1 MNSKA
6 LIQKNKH
13 NNKNDSTINFMDNI
27 NLNNN
32 SSSIK
37 MNTNLKIP
45 ISINKK
51 LKSIFKYALNEI
63 GIDIMNPKNFID
75 ELLNMY
81 LQEENLI
88 QETKEHRTKVENFV
102 KTFIYLLVNWKFSF
116 LENAFDVKENILKL
130 LLKKQIFKCNYLN
143 NSTIE
148 EYKKNEKLQERN
160 LFVIYNVI
168 KSIEYKYNIEIV
180 GIESYQ
186 KQEINGYSLEIK
198 FHWFIK
204 FVDYFIILYLSDDSI
219 IPFSHFIN
227 EKKLRELIEIFDKD
241 KNFNLSY
248 FFNLENADK
257 FKRKII
263 YIVENVIYNL
273 IFYVILL
280 NILIM
285 K

>member
-1 MNSKA
+1 MNNKA

-168 KSIEYKYNIEIV
+168 KSIEYKYNIPIV
-180 GIESYQ
+180 GIENYQ
-186 KQEINGYSLEIK
+186 SNKENVYSLEIK

-227 EKKLRELIEIFDKD
+227 EKKLRELIETFDKD

-248 FFNLENADK
+248 FFNQENADK

-273 IFYVILL
+273 I
-280 NILIM
+280 NN

>member
-1 MNSKA
+1 MNNKA

-32 SSSIK
+32 SSSNK

-168 KSIEYKYNIEIV
+168 KSIEYKYNIPIV
-180 GIESYQ
+180 GIENYQ
-186 KQEINGYSLEIK
+186 RNKENVYSLEIK

-227 EKKLRELIEIFDKD
+227 EKKLRELIETFDKD
-241 KNFNLSY
+241 KNFNLSF
-248 FFNLENADK
+248 FFNQENADK

-273 IFYVILL
+273 I
-280 NILIM
+280 NN

>member
-1 MNSKA
+1 MNNKA

-13 NNKNDSTINFMDNI
+13 NNKNYSTINFMDNI

-168 KSIEYKYNIEIV
+168 KSIEYKYNIPIV
-180 GIESYQ
+180 GIENYQ
-186 KQEINGYSLEIK
+186 SNKENVYSLEIK

-227 EKKLRELIEIFDKD
+227 EKKLRELIETFDKD

-248 FFNLENADK
+248 FFNQENADK

-273 IFYVILL
+273 I
-280 NILIM
+280 NN

>member
-1 MNSKA
+1 
-6 LIQKNKH
+6 
-13 NNKNDSTINFMDNI
+13 
-27 NLNNN
+27 
-32 SSSIK
+32 

-88 QETKEHRTKVENFV
+88 QETKEHRTRVENFV

-148 EYKKNEKLQERN
+148 EYKKNEKLIVRN

-168 KSIEYKYNIEIV
+168 KSIEYKYNIPIV
-180 GIESYQ
+180 GIENYQ
-186 KQEINGYSLEIK
+186 SNKENHYSLEVK

-204 FVDYFIILYLSDDSI
+204 FVDFFIILYLSDDSI
-219 IPFSHFIN
+219 IPFSHFVN
-227 EKKLRELIEIFDKD
+227 EKKLRELIEAFDVN
-241 KNFNLSY
+241 KNYNLSY
-248 FFNLENADK
+248 FFNQENSEK
-257 FKRKII
+257 FKNKII

-273 IFYVILL
+273 I
-280 NILIM
+280 NN

>member
-1 MNSKA
+1 MNNKT

-13 NNKNDSTINFMDNI
+13 NNKIDSTINFIDNV

-32 SSSIK
+32 NSSIK

-88 QETKEHRTKVENFV
+88 QETKEHRTRVENFV

-148 EYKKNEKLQERN
+148 EYKKNEKLIVRN

-168 KSIEYKYNIEIV
+168 KSIEYKYNIPIV
-180 GIESYQ
+180 GIENYQ
-186 KQEINGYSLEIK
+186 SNKENVYSLEIK

-227 EKKLRELIEIFDKD
+227 EKKLRELIETFDKD

-248 FFNLENADK
+248 FFNQENADK

-273 IFYVILL
+273 I
-280 NILIM
+280 NN

>member
-1 MNSKA
+1 MNNKA

-148 EYKKNEKLQERN
+148 EYKKNEKIQERN

-168 KSIEYKYNIEIV
+168 KSIEYKYNIPIV
-180 GIESYQ
+180 GIENYQ
-186 KQEINGYSLEIK
+186 SNKENVYSLEIK

-227 EKKLRELIEIFDKD
+227 EKKLRELIETFDKD

-248 FFNLENADK
+248 FFNQENADK

-273 IFYVILL
+273 I
-280 NILIM
+280 NN

>member
-1 MNSKA
+1 MNNKT

-13 NNKNDSTINFMDNI
+13 NNKSDSTINFIDNI
-27 NLNNN
+27 NLNN

-45 ISINKK
+45 ISINRK

-81 LQEENLI
+81 LQEENQI
-88 QETKEHRTKVENFV
+88 QETKEHRTRVENFV
-102 KTFIYLLVNWKFSF
+102 KTFIYLLVNWKFSL

-148 EYKKNEKLQERN
+148 EYKKNEKLQIRN

-168 KSIEYKYNIEIV
+168 KSIEYKYNIPIV
-180 GIESYQ
+180 GIENYQ
-186 KQEINGYSLEIK
+186 SNKEKDYSLEVK

-227 EKKLRELIEIFDKD
+227 EKKLRDLIETFDKD

-248 FFNLENADK
+248 FFYQENGEK

-273 IFYVILL
+273 I
-280 NILIM
+280 NN

>member
-1 MNSKA
+1 
-6 LIQKNKH
+6 
-13 NNKNDSTINFMDNI
+13 
-27 NLNNN
+27 
-32 SSSIK
+32 

-168 KSIEYKYNIEIV
+168 KSIEYKYNIPIV
-180 GIESYQ
+180 GIENYQ
-186 KQEINGYSLEIK
+186 SNKENVYSLEIK

-227 EKKLRELIEIFDKD
+227 EKKLRELIETFDKD

-248 FFNLENADK
+248 FFNQENADK

-273 IFYVILL
+273 I
-280 NILIM
+280 NN

>member
-1 MNSKA
+1 MNNKT
-6 LIQKNKH
+6 LIQKNRH
-13 NNKNDSTINFMDNI
+13 NNKNDSMINVIDNI
-27 NLNNN
+27 NKNN
-32 SSSIK
+32 SSIK
-37 MNTNLKIP
+37 MNPNNLKIP

-88 QETKEHRTKVENFV
+88 QETKEHRTRVENFV
-102 KTFIYLLVNWKFSF
+102 KTFIYLLVNWKFSL
-116 LENAFDVKENILKL
+116 LEKAFDVKENILKL

-143 NSTIE
+143 NLNIE
-148 EYKKNEKLQERN
+148 EYKKKEKLQVRN

-168 KSIEYKYNIEIV
+168 KSIEYKYNIPIV
-180 GIESYQ
+180 GIENYQ
-186 KQEINGYSLEIK
+186 HNKENDYSLEVK

-204 FVDYFIILYLSDDSI
+204 FVDYFIFLYLSDDSI

-227 EKKLRELIEIFDKD
+227 EKKLRDLIETFDKD

-248 FFNLENADK
+248 FFYQENGEK

-273 IFYVILL
+273 I
-280 NILIM
+280 NN

>member
-1 MNSKA
+1 MNSKS

-168 KSIEYKYNIEIV
+168 KSIEYKYNIPIV
-180 GIESYQ
+180 GIENYQ
-186 KQEINGYSLEIK
+186 SNKENVYSLEIK

-227 EKKLRELIEIFDKD
+227 EKKLRELIETFDKD

-248 FFNLENADK
+248 FFNQENADK

-273 IFYVILL
+273 I
-280 NILIM
+280 NN

>member
-13 NNKNDSTINFMDNI
+13 NNKNDSTKNFMDNI

-168 KSIEYKYNIEIV
+168 KSIEYKYNIPIV
-180 GIESYQ
+180 GIENYQ
-186 KQEINGYSLEIK
+186 SNKENVYSLEIK

-227 EKKLRELIEIFDKD
+227 EKKLRELIETFDKD

-248 FFNLENADK
+248 FFNQENADK

-273 IFYVILL
+273 I
-280 NILIM
+280 NN

>member
-1 MNSKA
+1 MNNKA

-168 KSIEYKYNIEIV
+168 KSIEYKYNIPIV
-180 GIESYQ
+180 GIENYQ
-186 KQEINGYSLEIK
+186 SNKENVYSLEIK

-227 EKKLRELIEIFDKD
+227 EKKLRELIETFDKY

-248 FFNLENADK
+248 FFNQENADK

-273 IFYVILL
+273 I
-280 NILIM
+280 NN

>member
-168 KSIEYKYNIEIV
+168 KSIEYKYNIPIV
-180 GIESYQ
+180 GIENYQ
-186 KQEINGYSLEIK
+186 SNKENFYSLEIK

-227 EKKLRELIEIFDKD
+227 EKKLRELIETFDKD

-248 FFNLENADK
+248 FFNQENADK

-273 IFYVILL
+273 I
-280 NILIM
+280 NN

>member
-1 MNSKA
+1 MNNKT

-13 NNKNDSTINFMDNI
+13 NNKSDSTINFIDNI
-27 NLNNN
+27 NLNN

-102 KTFIYLLVNWKFSF
+102 KTFIYLLVNWKFSL

-148 EYKKNEKLQERN
+148 EYKKNEKLQIRN

-168 KSIEYKYNIEIV
+168 KSIEYKYNIPIV
-180 GIESYQ
+180 GIENYQ
-186 KQEINGYSLEIK
+186 SNKENDYSLEVK

-227 EKKLRELIEIFDKD
+227 EKKLRDLIETFDKD

-248 FFNLENADK
+248 FFYQENGEK

-273 IFYVILL
+273 I
-280 NILIM
+280 NN

>member
-1 MNSKA
+1 MNNKA

-116 LENAFDVKENILKL
+116 LENAFDVDL
-130 LLKKQIFKCNYLN
+130 
-143 NSTIE
+143 
-148 EYKKNEKLQERN
+148 
-160 LFVIYNVI
+160 
-168 KSIEYKYNIEIV
+168 
-180 GIESYQ
+180 
-186 KQEINGYSLEIK
+186 
-198 FHWFIK
+198 
-204 FVDYFIILYLSDDSI
+204 
-219 IPFSHFIN
+219 
-227 EKKLRELIEIFDKD
+227 
-241 KNFNLSY
+241 
-248 FFNLENADK
+248 
-257 FKRKII
+257 
-263 YIVENVIYNL
+263 
-273 IFYVILL
+273 
-280 NILIM
+280 
-285 K
+285 

>member
-1 MNSKA
+1 MNNKT

-13 NNKNDSTINFMDNI
+13 NNKIDSKINFIDNV

-88 QETKEHRTKVENFV
+88 QETKEHRTRVENFV

-148 EYKKNEKLQERN
+148 EYKKNEKLIVRN

-168 KSIEYKYNIEIV
+168 KSIEYKYNIPIV
-180 GIESYQ
+180 GIENYQ
-186 KQEINGYSLEIK
+186 SNKENDYSLEVK

-204 FVDYFIILYLSDDSI
+204 FVDFFIILYLSDDSI
-219 IPFSHFIN
+219 IPFSHFVN
-227 EKKLRELIEIFDKD
+227 EKKLRELIEAFDVN
-241 KNFNLSY
+241 KNYNLSY
-248 FFNLENADK
+248 FFNQENSEK
-257 FKRKII
+257 FKNKII

-273 IFYVILL
+273 I
-280 NILIM
+280 NN